1 MQNQKDINNRNNL
14 RIENQEQV
22 ISLLRQFGSLSIV
35 SMAEK
40 LGLSFPAVSNIVDEL
55 TSNEV
60 LSVSK
65 EKPEKGKKGR
75 KPLSFSLND
84 QAGVTAAI
92 DLSSNNLVVA
102 LFDLNDKLICKENI
116 PHVEFIEKKH
126 FEQISEIIACLL
138 KRQEVKGRK
147 LLGIAIA
154 SPGMINAHTGDYA
167 MAYRIKNY
175 AQFNPQNYF
184 SNLFNVPTKLY
195 NDVRVGALA
204 EKLFGSVPQGMRNF
218 VYMHIGSSS
227 GLALFLNGKLYSGIN
242 GYSGEISVYN
252 PVDDISKNCR
262 HNKLYSLRRLY
273 AKIAE
278 EKSIDHKE
286 FDMDQLLVW
295 QKEKDPVAVRCIEES
310 AKYNALA
317 IIGYADLL
325 DLEGVILE
333 GPIVALGEEYRSLLL
348 KYINLYDAH
357 EVRVR
362 LLFSGLQQN
371 NNLLGAAYL
380 ANSLHFS
387 KVIGEITKKR
397 LSRDESVGSS
407 QELEEA
413 CSFFKNH

>member
-1 MQNQKDINNRNNL
+1 MRSKKDISNRNNL

-22 ISLLRQFGSLSIV
+22 VSLLRRFPALSIV

-55 TSNEV
+55 VNNGV

-65 EKPEKGKKGR
+65 EKPGKGKKGR
-75 KPLSFSLND
+75 KPLSFSLNG
-84 QAGVTAAI
+84 QAGVTTAI

-102 LFDLNDKLICKENI
+102 LFDLNDKIICKESI
-116 PHVEFIEKKH
+116 PNAEFIEKKH
-126 FEQISEIIACLL
+126 FERIAEIIPSLL
-138 KRQEVKGRK
+138 KRPEVQGRK

-154 SPGMINAHTGDYA
+154 SPGMINARTGDYA
-167 MAYRIKNY
+167 MAYRVKDY

-204 EKLFGSVPQGMRNF
+204 EKIFGSVPQGMHNF
-218 VYMHIGSSS
+218 LYMHIGSNS
-227 GLALFLNGKLYSGIN
+227 GLALFLNDKLYTGIN

-252 PVDDISKNCR
+252 QVDDLSKNCR

-278 EKSIDHKE
+278 EKNLDRKE
-286 FDMDQLLVW
+286 LDLEQLLTW
-295 QKEKDPVAVRCIEES
+295 QKEKDPIATRCIEES

-362 LLFSGLQQN
+362 LLFSGLQQS

-387 KVIGEITKKR
+387 KVIEEITKKR
-397 LSRDESVGSS
+397 LARDESTTPS
-407 QELEEA
+407 QEIEEA
-413 CSFFKNH
+413 CRFFKGY

>member
-22 ISLLRQFGSLSIV
+22 ISLLRQYGSLSIV

-55 TSNEV
+55 TNNGV

-75 KPLSFSLND
+75 KPLSFSLNG

-92 DLSSNNLVVA
+92 DLSSNSLVVA
-102 LFDLNDKLICKENI
+102 LFDLNDRPICKESI

-126 FEQISEIIACLL
+126 FEKISEIIFSLL
-138 KRQEVKGRK
+138 KHPEVKDRK

-167 MAYRIKNY
+167 MAYRIKDY

-184 SNLFNVPTKLY
+184 SNLFNVPTRLY

-218 VYMHIGSSS
+218 IYMHIGSSS

-252 PVDDISKNCR
+252 QVDDISKSCR

-278 EKSIDHKE
+278 EKDLDHKE
-286 FDMDQLLVW
+286 LNLDQLLTW
-295 QKEKDPVAVRCIEES
+295 QKEKDPVAIRCIEES

-362 LLFSGLQQN
+362 LLFSSLQQN

-397 LSRDESVGSS
+397 LSRDENTAPS
-407 QELEEA
+407 QELEDA
-413 CSFFKNH
+413 CSFFKGR

>member
-1 MQNQKDINNRNNL
+1 MRSKKDINNRNSL

-22 ISLLRQFGSLSIV
+22 VSLLRQYASLSIV
-35 SMAEK
+35 AMAEK

-55 TSNEV
+55 LSNGV

-92 DLSSNNLVVA
+92 DLSSSNLVIA
-102 LFDLNDKLICKENI
+102 LFDLNDKLICEDGVPN
-116 PHVEFIEKKH
+116 VEFIERKH
-126 FEQISEIIACLL
+126 FERIAEIIPSLL
-138 KRQEVKGRK
+138 KRPEAEGRK

-154 SPGMINAHTGDYA
+154 SPGMINSRTGDYA
-167 MAYRIKNY
+167 MAYRVKDY
-175 AQFNPQNYF
+175 AQFNPQNYY

-204 EKLFGSVPQGMRNF
+204 EKIFGAVPQDMRNF
-218 VYMHIGSSS
+218 LYMHIGSNS
-227 GLALFLNGKLYSGIN
+227 GLALFLNGKLYAGIN

-252 PVDDISKNCR
+252 PVDDLSKSCR

-278 EKSIDHKE
+278 EKNLSRKE
-286 FDMDQLLVW
+286 LDLGQLLAW
-295 QKEKDPVAVRCIEES
+295 QREKDPIAMRCIEES
-310 AKYNALA
+310 AKHNALA

-348 KYINLYDAH
+348 RYINLYDAH

-362 LLFSGLQQN
+362 LLFSSLQQN

-380 ANSLHFS
+380 ANTLHFS

-397 LSRDESVGSS
+397 LARDESALPSS
-407 QELEEA
+407 EIEEA
-413 CSFFKNH
+413 CHFFKDY